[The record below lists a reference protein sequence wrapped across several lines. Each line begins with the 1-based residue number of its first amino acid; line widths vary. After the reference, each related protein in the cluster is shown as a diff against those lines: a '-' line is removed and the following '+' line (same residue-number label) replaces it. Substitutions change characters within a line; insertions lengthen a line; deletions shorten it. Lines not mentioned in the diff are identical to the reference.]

1 MRSHGNLPGFLCLRR
16 KDSKEKNA
24 LDWNATS
31 LGLGIYP
38 PSAIIM
44 DGLGLSLMGTWR
56 FRPSGWGGT
65 RDQEHVTESSPC
77 PDLWPCSEGLLSEL
91 PRVSPTGVACMGM
104 DGVPARL
111 WLQPHEGWRAQ
122 LLSPAVKGQ
131 PSGHQGG
138 VQPRMRERKTSV
150 QTCGVSDLLGKTD
163 HLPIKEMPS
172 SLPLPAQ
179 EFSNLKKKSLCILAL
194 QCCVSFCCMTM
205 WISYTNTYIPSL
217 MDRPPPP
224 FRPFRSSQSTELSS
238 LCCVAPSH

>member
-1 MRSHGNLPGFLCLRR
+1 
-16 KDSKEKNA
+16 
-24 LDWNATS
+24 
-31 LGLGIYP
+31 
-38 PSAIIM
+38 
-44 DGLGLSLMGTWR
+44 
-56 FRPSGWGGT
+56 
-65 RDQEHVTESSPC
+65 
-77 PDLWPCSEGLLSEL
+77 
-91 PRVSPTGVACMGM
+91 MGM

-179 EFSNLKKKSLCILAL
+179 EFSNLKKKISLYTC
-194 QCCVSFCCMTM
+194 FTM
-205 WISYTNTYIPSL
+205 LCQLLLYDNVNQLYEYIYPLPHGPSSPTISSI
-217 MDRPPPP
+217 
-224 FRPFRSSQSTELSS
+224 
-238 LCCVAPSH
+238 